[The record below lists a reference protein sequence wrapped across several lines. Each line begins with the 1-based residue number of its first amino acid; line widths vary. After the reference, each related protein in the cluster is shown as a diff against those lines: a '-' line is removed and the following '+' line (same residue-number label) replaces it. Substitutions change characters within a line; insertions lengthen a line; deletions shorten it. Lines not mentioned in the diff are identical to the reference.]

1 MTVFKA
7 IGNGAGTASRR
18 PLALAVLWVTD
29 LVFAVLIVAPWA
41 ALVRADLGHSLLGRS
56 LHALDFLWLGEAV
69 YRYQSAAPAL
79 LAGWLVLLAV
89 YFGLSVFLNG
99 GVIGRLLD
107 REGRTTFQ
115 TFFADCGRHFG
126 RFVRLFLVSVVFY
139 ALAFGTVLGLF
150 SMVTARAAERART
163 EWTPLGLSWARTL
176 IALLLLSLLHMVFD
190 YARIFVVAE
199 DERRVLRALGK
210 ALAFLGRRFFRA
222 WALYLLVGAGLVA
235 GAALYFAAAGLIPG
249 SGLAWLGL
257 GLVWGQAFVVFRFWT
272 KMVFFSAQAE
282 YALGERE

>member
-18 PLALAVLWVTD
+18 PLVLVTLWVTN
-29 LVFAVLIVAPWA
+29 LVFALLVVAPWA

-56 LHALDFLWLGEAV
+56 LHAVDFLWLGEVA
-69 YRYQSAAPAL
+69 YRYQNAAPAL
-79 LAGWLVLLAV
+79 LAGFLVPLAI
-89 YFGLSVFLNG
+89 YFALSVFLNG
-99 GVIGRLLD
+99 GIIGRLLD
-107 REGRTTFQ
+107 REGRTTLQ
-115 TFFADCGRHFG
+115 AFFADCGRHFG
-126 RFVRLFLVSVVFY
+126 RFVRLFLVSIVFY
-139 ALAFGTVLGLF
+139 ALAFGVILGLF
-150 SMVTARAAERART
+150 SMITARAAERART

-176 IALLLLSLLHMVFD
+176 IALLLLSLVHMVFD
-190 YARIFVVAE
+190 YARIFIVAE

-222 WALYLLVGAGLVA
+222 WLLYLLVGAGLVA
-235 GAALYFAAAGLIPG
+235 GTALYFAAGGIIPG
-249 SGLAWLGL
+249 SGLAWLGI
-257 GLVWGQAFVVFRFWT
+257 GLVWGQAFVVFRLWT